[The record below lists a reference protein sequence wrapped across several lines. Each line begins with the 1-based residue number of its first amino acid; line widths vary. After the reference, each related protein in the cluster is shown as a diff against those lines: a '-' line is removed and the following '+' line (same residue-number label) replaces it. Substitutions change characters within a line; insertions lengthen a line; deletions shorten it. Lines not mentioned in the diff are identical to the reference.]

1 MFGILWLLISLIS
14 AGTKANESAFRE
26 VFTFDLSGTNKTRVS
41 APFRIAGSHPQS
53 LQFDFIA
60 PVNQSWVEL
69 DVDLVNTQTKA
80 VRELSLGAEYWSG
93 VDEGESWSEGDR
105 QATELIPAVEPG
117 EYQLVM
123 DIDGSPELGQAEFS
137 IEITRDVMI
146 WSNVLLGL
154 VLLFAYPLF
163 RWIREHAF
171 ERERWSLSDLSPYTP
186 ITTSWDSDSDDD

>member
-1 MFGILWLLISLIS
+1 
-14 AGTKANESAFRE
+14 

-41 APFRIAGSHPQS
+41 APFRIAGSHPQA
-53 LQFDFIA
+53 LQFDFFT
-60 PVNQSWVEL
+60 PVDQSWVEL
-69 DVDLVNTQTKA
+69 DADLVNTQTKA

-93 VDEGESWSEGDR
+93 VDDGEAWSEGSR

-123 DIDGSPELGQAEFS
+123 DIDGSPELGQAEFRL
-137 IEITRDVMI
+137 EITRDVMV

-154 VLLFAYPLF
+154 VLLLAYPLF

-171 ERERWSLSDLSPYTP
+171 ERERWSLSDHSPYTP
-186 ITTSWDSDSDDD
+186 ITTGWDSDSDDD

>member
-1 MFGILWLLISLIS
+1 
-14 AGTKANESAFRE
+14 
-26 VFTFDLSGTNKTRVS
+26 
-41 APFRIAGSHPQS
+41 
-53 LQFDFIA
+53 
-60 PVNQSWVEL
+60 
-69 DVDLVNTQTKA
+69 
-80 VRELSLGAEYWSG
+80 
-93 VDEGESWSEGDR
+93 
-105 QATELIPAVEPG
+105 
-117 EYQLVM
+117 M